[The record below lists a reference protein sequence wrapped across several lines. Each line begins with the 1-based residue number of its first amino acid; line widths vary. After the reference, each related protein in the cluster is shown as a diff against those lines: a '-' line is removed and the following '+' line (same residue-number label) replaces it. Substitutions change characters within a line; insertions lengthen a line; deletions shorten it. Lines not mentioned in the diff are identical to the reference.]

1 MYEPLKITAY
11 PRCGIVADE
20 YLPIDGI
27 LFYAAMRQEYGSQI
41 LTTPGK
47 VADVADVDLPLEKR
61 NINGEWFYAASFAQW
76 ETPAD
81 GQGFWVKRF
90 DRKQDHFIDFGKR
103 RGKVIVEQGRYKAY
117 RMPTFYRHALS
128 VSWYVVGDNAEIEN
142 LLAHVTHIGKKTAQ
156 GNGRIIRWQVEEC
169 PHDWSIY
176 GEGGILMRAIPDED
190 GILYGIRPSYWL
202 RKNQVVAALPQ
213 SN

>member
-11 PRCGIVADE
+11 PRCGIVTDKH
-20 YLPIDGI
+20 LPIDGI
-27 LFYAAMRQEYGSQI
+27 LFYVAMRQVYGSQV

-47 VADVADVDLPLEKR
+47 AADVAVVDLPLEKR
-61 NINGEWFYAASFAQW
+61 TINGDWLYAASFAQW
-76 ETPAD
+76 GNSID

-90 DRKQDHFIDFGKR
+90 DRKQDHFIDFGTR
-103 RGKVIVEQGRYKAY
+103 RGKVIVGQGRYKAY

-128 VSWYVVGDNAEIEN
+128 VSWYVVGDRTEIEN

-156 GNGRIIRWQVEEC
+156 GNGRIIRWQVEAWS
-169 PHDWSIY
+169 HDWSIY
-176 GEGGILMRAIPDED
+176 GADGRLMRAIPDEN

-202 RKNQVVAALPQ
+202 RKNQIVAALPQ

>member
-1 MYEPLKITAY
+1 MYKPLRITAY

-27 LFYAAMRQEYGSQI
+27 LFYVAMRQAYGSQI

-47 VADVADVDLPLEKR
+47 SADAIAVELPLEKR
-61 NINGEWFYAASFAQW
+61 TLNGEWFYAASFAEWQYY
-76 ETPAD
+76 AD

-90 DRKQDHFIDFGKR
+90 DQKQGHFIDFDNR

-117 RMPTFYRHALS
+117 HMPTFYRHALA
-128 VSWYVVGDNAEIEN
+128 VVWYVVGDKTKIEN

-156 GNGRIIRWQVEEC
+156 GNGRIIRWKVEEWS
-169 PHDWSIY
+169 HDWSLY
-176 GEGGILMRAIPDED
+176 GEDGQLMRAIPDGEN
-190 GILYGIRPSYWL
+190 GILYGIRPSYWA
-202 RKNQVVAALPQ
+202 RENQVMAALP
-213 SN
+213 